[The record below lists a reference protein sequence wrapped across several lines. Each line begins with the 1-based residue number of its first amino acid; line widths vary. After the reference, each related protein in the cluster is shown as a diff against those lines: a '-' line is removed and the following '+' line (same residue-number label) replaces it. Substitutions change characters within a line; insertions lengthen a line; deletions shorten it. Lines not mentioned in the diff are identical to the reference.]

1 MKYQIEQVK
10 ANDYDELLALLNR
23 VFNKTEGRTFD
34 ISLPAMW
41 ERDDEHASADMYV
54 DRGNVRRFFKTIS
67 AYTNKIWVA
76 IDRENRPI
84 GFVAAS
90 EDGTGISEH

>member
-67 AYTNKIWVA
+67 AYKNLGGYRSGKSTDWFCGGIGRW
-76 IDRENRPI
+76 NRYI
-84 GFVAAS
+84 
-90 EDGTGISEH
+90 